1 MYMKKLLAIV
11 SALIT
16 GGLAV
21 IVVGAQSVSAAF
33 TTN

>member
-1 MYMKKLLAIV
+1 MNKTLAII

-21 IVVGAQSVSAAF
+21 IVVGAQSVFAAF